1 MLNEI
6 RNQLRQ
12 LNEKILSH
20 PFIKQLEEKRI
31 SLEKALELFRQEWY
45 IVNHDVRSIAI
56 MFSRAQYE
64 EELEFFY
71 KALQGDYNAL
81 WLLKPIIK
89 DQEIKPNPVSTAYTH
104 YLAWLALYANSGEQ
118 AIALTVNLPV
128 WAENTRRVADALEK
142 NYNFTQTQFLRAFSI
157 DPKFEELAE
166 RIASRYR
173 GRYYE
178 IAYTIQ
184 SYELMFWDSL
194 IS

>member
-20 PFIKQLEEKRI
+20 PFIKQLEEKRL
-31 SLEKALELFRQEWY
+31 SLDKALELFRQEWY

-89 DQEIKPNPVSTAYTH
+89 DQEIKPNPASTAYTH
-104 YLAWLALYANSGEQ
+104 YLAWLALYANPGEQ

-128 WAENTRRVADALEK
+128 WAENTRRVADALER
-142 NYNFTQTQFLRAFSI
+142 NYNFTQTQFLRAFTI

-166 RIASRYR
+166 SIASRYR